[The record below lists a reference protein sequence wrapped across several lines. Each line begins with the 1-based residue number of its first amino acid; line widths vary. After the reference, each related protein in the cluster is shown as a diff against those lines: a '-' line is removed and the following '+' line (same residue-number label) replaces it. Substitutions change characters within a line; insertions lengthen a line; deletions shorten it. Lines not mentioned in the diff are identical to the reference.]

1 MSKLTTILFMLLVTL
16 GAFAQVADLK
26 VSYNYQHYSP
36 DGKEIN
42 SHMILLANKDES
54 KFFNILNEQVD
65 SMMVTPEGRMAYG
78 QMVQAAM
85 AKKDVANLPI
95 KKEPMYVLKSRKDG
109 VTSVYDLVG
118 ADYWFYDE
126 PLITQK
132 WEISDSSKTILGY
145 ECIKA
150 TCDYHGR
157 HWTAWF
163 TPEIPIQDG
172 PWKLIGLPGLIL
184 IAEDSTGQYSFV
196 ADGIQNST
204 DIIRPIFGKDN
215 YEKNNRIKYLQA
227 MRAFTNNPVEYMKAS
242 TGSAITDIPKIEID
256 ESYDFL
262 ETDYR

>member
-1 MSKLTTILFMLLVTL
+1 MSKFTTILFMCFATI

-26 VSYNYQHYSP
+26 VSYNYHHYNP
-36 DGKEIN
+36 NGKEIN
-42 SHMILLANKDES
+42 SQMILLVNNDES

-65 SMMVTPEGRMAYG
+65 SMMSTLEGRMAYG

-95 KKEPMYVLKSRKDG
+95 KKEPMYVLKSRKDSL
-109 VTSVYDLVG
+109 TSVYDLVG

-126 PLITQK
+126 PLIIQK

-150 TCDYHGR
+150 TCDYRGR

-172 PWKLIGLPGLIL
+172 PWKLSGLPGLIL
-184 IAEDSTGQYSFV
+184 IAEDTSGQYSFV

-204 DIIRPIFGKDN
+204 DIIRPIFGKEN
-215 YEKNNRIKYLQA
+215 YEKTNRIKYLQA

-242 TGSAITDIPKIEID
+242 TGADITNLPKIGID

-262 ETDYR
+262 ETDY